1 MEETIKIISGK
12 LKGIRVEQGYT
23 QEEVAEKIGVHRET
37 FRKYENDPSI
47 LEIGQ
52 LLKILDIYNI
62 DVNYFFDL
70 IYGNLPRKIGE

>member
-70 IYGNLPRKIGE
+70 IYGNLPRKIGG